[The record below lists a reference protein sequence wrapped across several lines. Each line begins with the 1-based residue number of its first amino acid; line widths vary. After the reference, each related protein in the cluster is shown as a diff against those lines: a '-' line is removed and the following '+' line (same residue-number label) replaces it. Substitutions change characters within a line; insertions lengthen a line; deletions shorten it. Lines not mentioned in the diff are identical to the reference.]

1 MRRPETDFL
10 LCYLQAP
17 PGVKRNLMRTY
28 ESWNPEY
35 ISKSGS
41 VLRAQALFALAWFH
55 AVVQE
60 RRIYIPQVITPFIF
74 SFFFTQESLVLFYA
88 KSGALVLT
96 KKKIC
101 WLHHFARF
109 AFDFLKL

>member
-74 SFFFTQESLVLFYA
+74 SFFFYTRILGFILRENQ
-88 KSGALVLT
+88 ALVLT

>member
-1 MRRPETDFL
+1 
-10 LCYLQAP
+10 
-17 PGVKRNLMRTY
+17 MRTY